1 MDSKRTRKKEK
12 IVADITKFPTKNFQ
26 AKPMMTPEEEQKML
40 LISNK
45 RLADNVAEGLAIDI
59 LTVLQDQIGNM
70 QTAEFIADLAF
81 LIEVV
86 KSTLHRELDI
96 HHPVQDIIAK
106 VCKVQT
112 TKNGEKVTHINYK
125 DVLNNIDEDQ
135 MDIIF
140 EPDDQLV

>member
-1 MDSKRTRKKEK
+1 M
-12 IVADITKFPTKNFQ
+12 ADIIKFPTKNFQ
-26 AKPMMTPEEEQKML
+26 AKPMMSPEEEKKL
-40 LISNK
+40 LLLNNK

-59 LTVLQDQIGNM
+59 LTVLQDQVSNM
-70 QTAEFIADLAF
+70 QSAEFIADLAF

-112 TKNGEKVTHINYK
+112 TKNGEKVTHLNYK
-125 DVLNNIDEDQ
+125 NILNQVEEDQ
-135 MDIIF
+135 IDIIF
-140 EPDDQLV
+140 EPE

>member
-1 MDSKRTRKKEK
+1 
-12 IVADITKFPTKNFQ
+12 
-26 AKPMMTPEEEQKML
+26 MTAEEEKKML
-40 LISNK
+40 LLSNK

-70 QTAEFIADLAF
+70 QSAEFIADLAF
-81 LIEVV
+81 LIEVI

-112 TKNGEKVTHINYK
+112 TKNLSLIHI
-125 DVLNNIDEDQ
+125 
-135 MDIIF
+135 
-140 EPDDQLV
+140 

>member
-1 MDSKRTRKKEK
+1 M
-12 IVADITKFPTKNFQ
+12 ADIIKFPTKNFQ
-26 AKPMMTPEEEQKML
+26 AKPVMSAEEEQKML
-40 LISNK
+40 LLSNK

-59 LTVLQDQIGNM
+59 LTVLQDQISNM
-70 QTAEFIADLAF
+70 QSAEFIADLAF
-81 LIEVV
+81 LIEVI

-112 TKNGEKVTHINYK
+112 TKNGEKVTHLNYR
-125 DVLNNIDEDQ
+125 DILNKVDEDQ
-135 MDIIF
+135 IDIIF